1 MFLCTVARPH
11 FNPCSNSWWD
21 GKLGIWP
28 IAGDWEP
35 AKWKSKNRPKG
46 TLVWKNKVV
55 TKEVYWDL
63 LISKLIPS
71 ILEKWPRRDM
81 LSRKIFIQQD
91 WAKIHISWDDKLF
104 NDELVDKGIN
114 ATLYAHEVNSPDVN
128 FLDLGFFRAIQSFN
142 DAAPKNEKELI
153 EAVSKAYNKYPCHKI
168 NQTWLTLQC
177 CFNQIIT
184 HHGDNDYNIDHIV
197 KEQLEQNGNLPDVM
211 DVVEDAANICNY
223 NDTDDDDSDNDNIDE
238 EENT

>member
-28 IAGDWEP
+28 IGDWEP

-91 WAKIHISWDDKLF
+91 GAKIHISWDDKLF
-104 NDELVDKGIN
+104 NDELVDNGIN
-114 ATLYAHEVNSPDVN
+114 ATFYTHAVNSPDVN

>member
-28 IAGDWEP
+28 IGDWEP
-35 AKWKSKNRPKG
+35 AKWKSKNRSKG

-91 WAKIHISWDDKLF
+91 GAKIHISWDDKLF
-104 NDELVDKGIN
+104 NDELVDNGIN
-114 ATLYAHEVNSPDVN
+114 ATLYTHAVNSPDVN